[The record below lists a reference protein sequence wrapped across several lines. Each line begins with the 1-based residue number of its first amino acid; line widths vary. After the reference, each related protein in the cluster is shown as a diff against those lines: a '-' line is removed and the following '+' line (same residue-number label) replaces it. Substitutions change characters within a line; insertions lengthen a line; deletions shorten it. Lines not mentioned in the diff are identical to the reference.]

1 MSDDA
6 RSPLAAVA
14 DALKSVAL
22 RPTRTVVTARDG
34 SRTLQSLRSGE
45 VHETLKPAHHTPP
58 SDAASMSDDPTRAWE
73 VLQPR
78 QTVRALPLSDFAAE
92 RPQADGTVRFVCVS
106 DTHSKHATVAVPA
119 GDVLVHAGD
128 FTQTGR
134 PGEVRAFC
142 EWSRRSRTR
151 ARS

>member
-45 VHETLKPAHHTPP
+45 VHEPLEPARRAPSP
-58 SDAASMSDDPTRAWE
+58 SDAASQLADDPTRAWE
-73 VLQPR
+73 VCSLASKTTIAR
-78 QTVRALPLSDFAAE
+78 QFA
-92 RPQADGTVRFVCVS
+92 PT
-106 DTHSKHATVAVPA
+106 
-119 GDVLVHAGD
+119 
-128 FTQTGR
+128 
-134 PGEVRAFC
+134 
-142 EWSRRSRTR
+142 RRS
-151 ARS
+151 

>member
-45 VHETLKPAHHTPP
+45 VHEPLEPARRAPSP
-58 SDAASMSDDPTRAWE
+58 SDAASQLADDPTRAWE

-106 DTHSKHATVAVPA
+106 DTHSKH
-119 GDVLVHAGD
+119 LSLIHI
-128 FTQTGR
+128 
-134 PGEVRAFC
+134 
-142 EWSRRSRTR
+142 
-151 ARS
+151 